1 MAFQTFVTLAAL
13 GLAGTLAPQEA
24 PGTTFTQ
31 APPFIDAQGMA
42 PGPVAGDYRTTPEG
56 CTYRR
61 TQAPGYPER
70 WILIV
75 NPQQLGLPRPPS
87 GCPGMM

>member
-1 MAFQTFVTLAAL
+1 MAFQTLFTLAAL
-13 GLAGTLAPQEA
+13 GLAGTPAPHEA
-24 PGTTFTQ
+24 TGPAFVQ
-31 APPFIDAQGMA
+31 AQPSFGAQGMA
-42 PGPVAGDYRTTPEG
+42 SSPVAGDYRTTPEG

-75 NPQQLGLPRPPS
+75 NPQQLGLPKPPR
-87 GCPGMM
+87 GCPGMK